1 MKVLLSEI
9 PDFRRLMFSWS
20 LISICVTV
28 LFTLLLSSFWSPTI
42 LVFILSAI
50 EKFRPSS
57 GVKYLDSGWLS
68 LSIFEVASSSSSS
81 LSSMVAKL
89 SSIHDPQE
97 SWKRSPA
104 YPGFT
109 GFWGS
114 EGISF
119 LSDFSVSGVFSSSS
133 ELIVLSLTL
142 TSVSNK
148 PKLSFLAFTL
158 PSAWDPMCSSSFS
171 LSLIGTILS
180 SIQEPQDSSTG
191 SPAYA
196 ELTVLVKVLLSEITD
211 FRRLMFSWP
220 LISICVTVLFTL

>member
-1 MKVLLSEI
+1 
-9 PDFRRLMFSWS
+9 
-20 LISICVTV
+20 
-28 LFTLLLSSFWSPTI
+28 
-42 LVFILSAI
+42 
-50 EKFRPSS
+50 
-57 GVKYLDSGWLS
+57 
-68 LSIFEVASSSSSS
+68 
-81 LSSMVAKL
+81 MVAKL
-89 SSIHDPQE
+89 SSIQDPQE
-97 SWKRSPA
+97 SWRGSPA

-196 ELTVLVKVLLSEITD
+196 ELTVLVKVLLSEIPD
-211 FRRLMFSWP
+211 FRRLMFSWS
-220 LISICVTVLFTL
+220 LISICVTVLFTFLLSSFWSPTILVFILSAIEKFRPSSGVKYLDSGWLSLSIFEVASSSSSSMVTKLSSIHDPQESWRGSPA